1 MLRPTTPQEV
11 QEAVLTHPRLRP
23 RGAGTKPALSSPK
36 EGEALL
42 DLSGLRGILEY
53 EPEEFVFTALAGTP
67 LREIEAA
74 LKAHGQ
80 YLPFDPPLWGKGATL
95 GGTVAAGLS
104 GPMRHRYG
112 GVRDFILGVRFVDG
126 EGRLVRGGGKVVK
139 NAAGF
144 PFHRLMVGSLGAF
157 GVMVELSFKVFP
169 RPRATRTLRAT
180 MKGLEEALRA
190 VEKLRLLPLDLLA
203 LDLLPPATLELRL
216 GGFPESLK
224 ARLER
229 LKALLGQEEGL
240 EEVEEVAEEE
250 AHWQGVRDLRFLEGS
265 PIHAKVPAGL
275 ARIPFL
281 EGLPLGPRRYL
292 DGGEVLYVGLEE
304 EGLKALKE
312 AGIPY
317 LTLKGPGEA
326 LHPPPENAFYLGLK
340 EALDPTGR
348 FPGRPSPG

>member
-23 RGAGTKPALSSPK
+23 RGAGTKPALSGPK

-80 YLPFDPPLWGKGATL
+80 YLPFDPPLLGKGATL

-169 RPRATRTLRAT
+169 RPRATRTLRVA
-180 MKGLEEALRA
+180 MPGLEEALAALER
-190 VEKLRLLPLDLLA
+190 LRLLPLDLLA

-216 GGFPESLK
+216 GGFPESVK
-224 ARLER
+224 ERLEKLR
-229 LKALLGQEEGL
+229 GLLGGGEVLEDDEG
-240 EEVEEVAEEE
+240 
-250 AHWQGVRDLRFLEGS
+250 HWQGVRDLRFLEGS

-304 EGLKALKE
+304 EGLKTLKG
-312 AGIPY
+312 AGIPH
-317 LTLKGPGEA
+317 LVLRGAQDPLSPKPQDPFFLGVKG
-326 LHPPPENAFYLGLK
+326 
-340 EALDPTGR
+340 ALDPKGR
-348 FPGRPSPG
+348 FPLR

>member
-11 QEAVLTHPRLRP
+11 QEAVLTHPCLRP

-67 LREIEAA
+67 LGEIEAA
-74 LKAHGQ
+74 LQAHGQ
-80 YLPFDPPLWGKGATL
+80 YLPFDPPLLGKGATL

-169 RPRATRTLRAT
+169 RPRATRTLRAI
-180 MKGLEEALRA
+180 MKGLEEALGA

-216 GGFPESLK
+216 GGFPESVK
-224 ARLER
+224 ERLER
-229 LKALLGQEEGL
+229 LKGLLGGGEVL
-240 EEVEEVAEEE
+240 EEDEG
-250 AHWQGVRDLRFLEGS
+250 HWQGVRDLCFLEES

-304 EGLKALKE
+304 EGLRALRE
-312 AGIPY
+312 AGIAH
-317 LTLKGPGEA
+317 LVLKGSV
-326 LHPPPENAFYLGLK
+326 PPLFPSPLDPFFGRVK
-340 EALDPTGR
+340 GALDPSGR
-348 FPGRPSPG
+348 FPLR

>member
-23 RGAGTKPALSSPK
+23 RGAGTKPALSSPQ

-53 EPEEFVFTALAGTP
+53 EPEEFVFTAWAGTP
-67 LREIEAA
+67 IQEIEET
-74 LKAHGQ
+74 LRAHGQ
-80 YLPFDPPLWGKGATL
+80 YLPFDPPLLGKGATL

-157 GVMVELSFKVFP
+157 GVVVELSFKVFP
-169 RPRATRTLRAT
+169 RPRATKTLRVALG
-180 MKGLEEALRA
+180 GLEEALATLER
-190 VEKLRLLPLDLLA
+190 LRLLPLDLLA
-203 LDLLPPATLELRL
+203 LDLLPPATLEARL
-216 GGFPESLK
+216 GGFPESVK
-224 ARLER
+224 ERLEKLR
-229 LKALLGQEEGL
+229 GLLGGGEVL
-240 EEVEEVAEEE
+240 EEDEG
-250 AHWQGVRDLRFLEGS
+250 HWQGVRDLAFLEGS
-265 PIHAKVPAGL
+265 PILAKVPAGL
-275 ARIPFL
+275 SRIPLL
-281 EGLPLGPRRYL
+281 ERLPLGPRRYL

-304 EGLKALKE
+304 EGREALKE
-312 AGIPY
+312 AGIPH
-317 LTLKGPGEA
+317 LVLMGAEEPLFPKP
-326 LHPPPENAFYLGLK
+326 HDAFFRSVK
-340 EALDPTGR
+340 EALDPMGR
-348 FPGRPSPG
+348 FPLR